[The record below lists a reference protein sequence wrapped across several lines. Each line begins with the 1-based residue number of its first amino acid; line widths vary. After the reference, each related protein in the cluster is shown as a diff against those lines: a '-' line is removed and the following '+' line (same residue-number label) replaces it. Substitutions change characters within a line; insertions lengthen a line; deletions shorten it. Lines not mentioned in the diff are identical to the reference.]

1 MNEDHLYSELL
12 EELKNTMRH
21 ARLQAVVTVNV
32 HMIKMYWDIGKS
44 ILARQKNEGWGAKVI
59 DNLSKD
65 LRSEFPDMK
74 GISTRN
80 LKYMR
85 KFAAEYQD
93 FVIVQRSVAQLSWG
107 HNIVLMDK
115 MKDHDLRIWY
125 AQKVVEHGW
134 TRDVMVHQ
142 IEAQAHKIFGALPNN
157 FPAILPLE
165 QSEAVMRLLKDEHVF
180 DFIAQNDTKLER
192 ELEDDLVQN
201 MTKFLLELGRGF
213 AFVGRQYHLEVGGQ
227 DFYIDL
233 LFYHFKLKCFVVLE
247 LKIDEFKPEYAGKLN
262 FYLSVV
268 DDLVKQTEDKPT
280 IGLLLCKT
288 KNDTVVEYALR
299 DVHKPMGIA
308 SYQLTKQIPDELKD
322 SLPTLQELKQVANK
336 KKSDR

>member
-1 MNEDHLYSELL
+1 MNQDKLYSELL
-12 EELKNTMRH
+12 EELKTTIRQ
-21 ARLQAVVTVNV
+21 ARLQAIVRVNV
-32 HMIKMYWDIGKS
+32 QMIKMYWDIGKS
-44 ILARQKNEGWGAKVI
+44 ILARQESEGWGAKVI
-59 DNLSKD
+59 DNLAKD
-65 LRSEFPDMK
+65 LKAEFPDMK

-85 KFAAEYQD
+85 KFASEYQD
-93 FVIVQRSVAQLSWG
+93 FVIVQQSVAQLSWG

-115 MKDHDLRIWY
+115 IKDQNMRIWY

-142 IEAQAHKIFGALPNN
+142 IEANAHKVFGALPNN
-157 FPAILPLE
+157 FPAVLPLE
-165 QSEAVMRLLKDEHVF
+165 QSEAVTRLLKDEYIF
-180 DFIAQNDTKLER
+180 DFIAQDDIKLER

-213 AFVGRQYHLEVGGQ
+213 AFVGKQYHVEVGGQ

-247 LKIDEFKPEYAGKLN
+247 LKIDDFKPEYVGKLN
-262 FYLSVV
+262 FYQSVV
-268 DDLVKQTEDKPT
+268 DDLVKDERDAPT

-288 KNDTVVEYALR
+288 KNDVVVEYALQKVDR
-299 DVHKPMGIA
+299 PMGIA
-308 SYQLTKQIPDELKD
+308 SYQLTKQVPENLKD
-322 SLPTLQELKQVANK
+322 SLPTPQELVQVVNLPTK
-336 KKSDR
+336 